1 MAVPTSLPKCPA
13 CACGQ
18 KTTLRAPRWRSS
30 SGSAPTQR
38 PVRQRNGLA
47 VTEEWLGKTTGDPAT
62 HGGAGDP
69 ASVREQCVGTPRG
82 AGDPE
87 PADGGIRTE
96 CARRGHLSRRSLSFS
111 RNLRAGEL
119 SEVTPGPATFEVC
132 RSPACRNP
140 SARQLTGP
148 EGREWFSKL
157 SGSLLC
163 HPDLV
168 ARRVTLDA
176 ACCRLDDALFDV
188 IITDSLRA
196 LGLSRSLRYR
206 VRTGTRLRL

>member
-1 MAVPTSLPKCPA
+1 MPPQWRCSPHQSAKVSSEC
-13 CACGQ
+13 
-18 KTTLRAPRWRSS
+18 LRAKDHLEGTRVAVFLRFC
-30 SGSAPTQR
+30 ATKR
-38 PVRQRNGLA
+38 PVRQRSGLA
-47 VTEEWLGKTTGDPAT
+47 VTEEWLGKTTGDLAT
-62 HGGAGDP
+62 
-69 ASVREQCVGTPRG
+69 RRG

-111 RNLRAGEL
+111 RSLRVGEL
-119 SEVTPGPATFEVC
+119 SEVTPGPASFEVYG
-132 RSPACRNP
+132 SPACRSP

-176 ACCRLDDALFDV
+176 ACCRLDDARFDV

-196 LGLSRSLRYR
+196 LGLSRSLRYP

>member
-1 MAVPTSLPKCPA
+1 MPPQWRGSPHQSAKVSSLC
-13 CACGQ
+13 
-18 KTTLRAPRWRSS
+18 LRAKDHLEGTRVAVFLRFCAHEKTSP
-30 SGSAPTQR
+30 ATQR
-38 PVRQRNGLA
+38 A
-47 VTEEWLGKTTGDPAT
+47 
-62 HGGAGDP
+62 GGHRRVA
-69 ASVREQCVGTPRG
+69 REDDGRPGYPRG

-119 SEVTPGPATFEVC
+119 SEVTPGPASFEVYG
-132 RSPACRNP
+132 SPACRSP

-176 ACCRLDDALFDV
+176 ACCRLDDARSDV

-196 LGLSRSLRYR
+196 LGLSRSLRYP